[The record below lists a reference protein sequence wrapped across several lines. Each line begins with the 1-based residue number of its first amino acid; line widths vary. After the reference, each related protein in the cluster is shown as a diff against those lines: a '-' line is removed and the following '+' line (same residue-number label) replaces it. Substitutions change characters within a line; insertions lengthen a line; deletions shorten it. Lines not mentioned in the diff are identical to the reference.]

1 MWAGN
6 LNKTL
11 TRKVI
16 FPAAAL
22 ICILAGSGFCQ
33 TPANA
38 NAAAS
43 KTPVKNQN
51 ETADYAREAN
61 VAGNELLELRKSNEK
76 AQAEYY
82 QKLSQKLDEKPPE
95 RTFWERFTKSL
106 AENPASAIG
115 VLSAFLLLIGA
126 LITAR
131 ITYLSFLFNYF
142 AALRN
147 QSDAQFFEA
156 LKRFGDK
163 ESSTARASAA
173 GLLAG
178 IGKMPLQT
186 LDPEKFKFFA
196 LLSSM
201 QKLEK
206 PYEDLAFDQL
216 LAGTMLEEDTT
227 VLSTIQNAVRELFPQ
242 QKAVAVGKLYQ
253 INLNLQDSLTKTL
266 AEYFGT
272 REFAQRSS
280 LTEPILKEAEIL
292 TGIKTAELNELIEQ
306 FDRERESGQEVVGKK
321 RPAGEFSA
329 RLRRAKEVA
338 QGFTQEKRGECLKVL
353 SEDLRQAGL
362 RLMLNAELLLE
373 AVETHSDLET
383 KYGDAYLLSRRL
395 PNK

>member
-1 MWAGN
+1 MRAGN
-6 LNKTL
+6 FNKTL
-11 TRKVI
+11 TKKVI
-16 FPAAAL
+16 FPATAL
-22 ICILAGSGFCQ
+22 IYILAGGGFCQ

-38 NAAAS
+38 NASAS
-43 KTPVKNQN
+43 QTPVKNQN
-51 ETADYAREAN
+51 ETADNAHEAN

-95 RTFWERFTKSL
+95 RTFGERFTKSL
-106 AENPASAIG
+106 AESPASTIG
-115 VLSAFLLLIGA
+115 IFSALLLLIGA

-142 AALRN
+142 TALRN

-173 GLLAG
+173 GLLAN
-178 IGKMPLQT
+178 ISKMPLQT
-186 LDPEKFKFFA
+186 VDPEKFKFFT

-216 LAGTMLEEDTT
+216 LAGTMLEEDAT
-227 VLSTIQNAVRELFPQ
+227 VLSMIQNAIRELFPL
-242 QKAVAVGKLYQ
+242 QKAVVAGKLYQ
-253 INLNLQDSLTKTL
+253 INLNLQDNLTKTL

-272 REFAQRSS
+272 REVAQRSS
-280 LTEPILKEAEIL
+280 LTEPMLKEAEIL
-292 TGIKTAELNELIEQ
+292 TGIKTAELSELMEQ
-306 FDRERESGQEVVGKK
+306 FDRETESGQGIMGKK

-338 QGFTQEKRGECLKVL
+338 QGFTQEKKSESLKVL
-353 SEDLRQAGL
+353 SQDLRQAGL
-362 RLMLNAELLLE
+362 RLKLNAELLLE
-373 AVETHSDLET
+373 AVEKHSDLET
-383 KYGDAYLLSRRL
+383 KYVDAYLSSYRHHE
-395 PNK
+395 